1 MPTPYRF
8 AAPEL
13 LVAIALPVEAQGA
26 LADLGLDLLF
36 TGLGKVNAAAALA
49 RRLAERR
56 VVGQAPKLV
65 VNFGTAGS
73 RRFNTHELIACDRFV
88 QRDMDVSPLGFA
100 RGHTP
105 FDDHG
110 GELGFEA
117 VFTGLPAGVCGTGD
131 SFETG
136 PAAVACDVVDMEAY
150 ALAKVCR
157 LEGLPFACAKF
168 ITDGADHTAADDWA
182 SNLPRAAEGFRR
194 LAEALL
200 RR

>member
-1 MPTPYRF
+1 MPTPFRF
-8 AAPEL
+8 EAPEL

-26 LADLGLDLLF
+26 LGDLGVDLLY

-56 VVGQAPKLV
+56 VAGQAPRLV

-73 RRFNTHELIACDRFV
+73 RRFNTHELVGCDRFV

-110 GELGFEA
+110 AELAFEP
-117 VFTGLPAGVCGTGD
+117 VFTGLVAGTCGTGD

-136 PAAVACDVVDMEAY
+136 ESAVPCDVVDMEAY

-157 LEGLPFACAKF
+157 LEALPFACAKF
-168 ITDGADHTAADDWA
+168 ITDGADHDAAEDWA

-194 LAEALL
+194 LAEALI

>member
-26 LADLGLDLLF
+26 LADLRLDLLF

-56 VVGQAPKLV
+56 VAGQAPKLV

-73 RRFNTHELIACDRFV
+73 RRFNTHDLVACDRFV
-88 QRDMDVSPLGFA
+88 QRDMDVSPLGFE

-110 GELGFEA
+110 GELTFDA
-117 VFTGLPAGVCGTGD
+117 VFTGLPAGLCGTGD

-150 ALAKVCR
+150 AMAKVCR
-157 LEGLPFACAKF
+157 LEALPFACAKY

>member
-1 MPTPYRF
+1 MPTPFRF
-8 AAPEL
+8 AAQDL
-13 LVAIALPVEAQGA
+13 LVAIALPVEEQGA
-26 LADLGLDLLF
+26 LGGLGLDLLY

-56 VVGQAPKLV
+56 VAGQAPRLV

-73 RRFNTHELIACDRFV
+73 RRFNTHALVACDRFV
-88 QRDMDVSPLGFA
+88 QRDMDVSPLGFE

-117 VFTGLPAGVCGTGD
+117 VFTGLESGVCGTGD

-157 LEGLPFACAKF
+157 LESLPFACAKF
-168 ITDGADHTAADDWA
+168 ITDGADHSAADDWA

-194 LAEALL
+194 LAEALI
-200 RR
+200 RG